1 VVAARAGCSHKIHDA
16 FTAKGYGRSYC
27 INLAAELDVIRA
39 KFETDA
45 MQLVIR
51 AKFELDVIRAKF
63 VAALNNRTP
72 DFSSEA
78 TIIED
83 LKTQSRTWFSSC
95 SFKSSRRC
103 TKCSCPCTSSGRNE
117 M

>member
-1 VVAARAGCSHKIHDA
+1 MEEA
-16 FTAKGYGRSYC
+16 

-45 MQLVIR
+45 MQLVS
-51 AKFELDVIRAKF
+51 
-63 VAALNNRTP
+63 ALNNRTP

-103 TKCSCPCTSSGRNE
+103 TKCSCPCTSSGSNQ

>member
-1 VVAARAGCSHKIHDA
+1 MGKWWRLERDVLIK
-16 FTAKGYGRSYC
+16 FMMRSLLRGMEEA

-45 MQLVIR
+45 MQLVS
-51 AKFELDVIRAKF
+51 
-63 VAALNNRTP
+63 ALNNRTP